1 MDEKRG
7 EPRIEKETSDLH
19 QRMGL
24 IIKDCTTQ
32 RIDLR
37 YYTRGTS
44 KADMIVHKQR
54 AFIRSEIREDSRD
67 KRERGGHCLTG
78 RGETRQDKTVD
89 HFGTK

>member
-32 RIDLR
+32 RIDLLFLDR
-37 YYTRGTS
+37 GCYTRGTG

-54 AFIRSEIREDSRD
+54 VPIYWE
-67 KRERGGHCLTG
+67 
-78 RGETRQDKTVD
+78 
-89 HFGTK
+89 